1 METEESVVKWGNWPL
16 AVKLTLSITF
26 LVILA
31 VASAT
36 LLWVRYQQQ
45 VMQSQDVTVA
55 RNLGFSVALGVGV
68 LGIVV
73 ALLISRSVTRPLQDL
88 TAAMKRFAQGD
99 FSRKI
104 PVIDQDVLSTMSTTI
119 NEMVANL
126 QQMAEQRGAIVEAI
140 FEGIVVADHRGQI
153 IELNPAAAKMF
164 GCKRSEV
171 SKLTLA
177 ELVKLQPARGPAHGQ
192 IGEYLQGGEG
202 SLFGH
207 MIEAVAH
214 RLDGSEFPIEWAIT
228 RISAT
233 QPPMFTIVVH
243 DLTER
248 KRIEEELRQ
257 AKDAAEA
264 ASRAKSSFL
273 ANMSH
278 ELRTP
283 LSAIIGY
290 SELLQEEAMDRGYSD
305 LVADLEKIQTAGQ
318 HLVLLINGILDLSKV
333 EAGKLELHLE
343 TFDLVDLVEEVAIT
357 ARQQARKGGNTL
369 EINYAGD
376 AGSMHADRIKV
387 QQILLNL
394 LNNAAKF
401 TSDGRIVLTVFRE
414 TDADSEW
421 VCFRVA
427 DTGIGISPQQMENLF
442 QPFTQADPTIAR
454 EYGGSGLG
462 LAISRSFCRK
472 MGGDISVESEVGKG
486 STFTVRIRAVVSAA
500 NSNESAGKAG
510 TPPGS
515 TSASSGRG

>member
-1 METEESVVKWGNWPL
+1 MKWGNWPL
-16 AVKLTLSITF
+16 AVKLTLSITL

-45 VMQSQDVTVA
+45 VMQAQDVSAA
-55 RNLGFSVALGVGV
+55 RNLGFGVAVGVGV

-73 ALLISRSVTRPLQDL
+73 ALLISRSVTKPLQDM
-88 TAAMKRFAQGD
+88 TAALERLAQGD
-99 FSRKI
+99 FSQKI
-104 PVIDQDVLSTMSTTI
+104 PVVDQDVLSTMSTTI
-119 NEMVANL
+119 NEMVSNL
-126 QQMAEQRGAIVEAI
+126 QQMAEQRGAIVDAI

-153 IELNPAAAKMF
+153 VELNPAAAKMF
-164 GCKRSEV
+164 GCKRSDV
-171 SKLTLA
+171 SRLSLA
-177 ELVKLQPARGPAHGQ
+177 ELITLQPSRSPAHGQ

-207 MIEAVAH
+207 MIEAVAR

-248 KRIEEELRQ
+248 KQIEEELRQ

-290 SELLQEEAMDRGYSD
+290 SELLQEEVMDRGYTD
-305 LVADLEKIQTAGQ
+305 LVPDLEKIQTAGR

-343 TFDLVDLVEEVAIT
+343 TFDVVDLVEEVVVT
-357 ARQQARKGGNTL
+357 ARQQARRGGNTL
-369 EINYAGD
+369 GIHYVDEV
-376 AGSMHADRIKV
+376 GSMHADRIKV
-387 QQILLNL
+387 QQVLLNL

-401 TSDGRIVLTVFRE
+401 TSGGQIDLTVYRE
-414 TDADSEW
+414 TGAEGEW

-427 DTGIGISPQQMENLF
+427 DTGIGISPEQMENLF

-462 LAISRSFCRK
+462 LAISRSFCRR
-472 MGGDISVESEVGKG
+472 MGGDIGVESELGRG
-486 STFTVRIRAVVSAA
+486 STFTARIPAVVVANANDNAGRSGLLPPLPAA
-500 NSNESAGKAG
+500 GW
-510 TPPGS
+510 
-515 TSASSGRG
+515 R